1 MKNLEHF
8 FTGPH
13 FGAIVIIILGAIFL
27 WLTVRLS
34 FNKVSG
40 KEKLQSYAI
49 FAFVLLL
56 SITFLSCGTSM
67 IFPEYPLQ
75 YIIPAYLL
83 LYAIIYVI
91 AHVISVKRLR
101 TA

>member
-40 KEKLQSYAI
+40 KEKLQSYA
-49 FAFVLLL
+49 
-56 SITFLSCGTSM
+56 
-67 IFPEYPLQ
+67 EH
-75 YIIPAYLL
+75 YLL
-83 LYAIIYVI
+83 IVRNVDDIP
-91 AHVISVKRLR
+91 
-101 TA
+101 